1 MVEAI
6 PPTVWGPEAEGA
18 GVLLTWAGWVAAVA
32 AVGVAAAPALE
43 LVVLEHGGPEVLLEE
58 LLGVWDEAG
67 GAGLR
72 WDSSEASSDCPDR

>member
-1 MVEAI
+1 M
-6 PPTVWGPEAEGA
+6 
-18 GVLLTWAGWVAAVA
+18 TWAGWVAAVA